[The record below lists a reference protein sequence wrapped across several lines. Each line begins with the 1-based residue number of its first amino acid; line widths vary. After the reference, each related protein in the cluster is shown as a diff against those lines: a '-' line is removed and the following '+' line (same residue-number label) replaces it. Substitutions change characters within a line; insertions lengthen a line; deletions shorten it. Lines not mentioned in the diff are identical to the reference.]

1 MKLFNI
7 VLLLLLFGF
16 CSIFQKSRNTKN
28 LIIKD
33 KQGAQ
38 QMTKITNVL
47 TIKEPDM
54 FLRKVDLIQEY
65 VFQRIKNALDSI
77 KLNQEKLSNISEQ
90 DEVKNL
96 LQSEFHKAMIS
107 MSKQDISCLYSVA
120 RDFNGIIELEYWKQ
134 QVLQD
139 ASKVLFKD

>member
-1 MKLFNI
+1 
-7 VLLLLLFGF
+7 
-16 CSIFQKSRNTKN
+16 
-28 LIIKD
+28 
-33 KQGAQ
+33 
-38 QMTKITNVL
+38 MTKITNVL

-90 DEVKNL
+90 DEVNNL
-96 LQSEFHKAMIS
+96 LQSEFHKNMIS

-120 RDFNGIIELEYWKQ
+120 RDFNEVVELEFWKQ

>member
-1 MKLFNI
+1 
-7 VLLLLLFGF
+7 
-16 CSIFQKSRNTKN
+16 
-28 LIIKD
+28 
-33 KQGAQ
+33 
-38 QMTKITNVL
+38 MTKITNVL

-65 VFQRIKNALDSI
+65 VFQRINNALDSI

-90 DEVKNL
+90 DEVKNP

-107 MSKQDISCLYSVA
+107 MSKQDISCLYSIA
-120 RDFNGIIELEYWKQ
+120 RDFNGIIELEFWKQ

-139 ASKVLFKD
+139 ASKVLFKE

>member
-1 MKLFNI
+1 
-7 VLLLLLFGF
+7 
-16 CSIFQKSRNTKN
+16 
-28 LIIKD
+28 
-33 KQGAQ
+33 
-38 QMTKITNVL
+38 MTKITNVL

-96 LQSEFHKAMIS
+96 LQSEFHKDMIS

-120 RDFNGIIELEYWKQ
+120 RDFSEIVELEYWKQ

>member
-1 MKLFNI
+1 
-7 VLLLLLFGF
+7 
-16 CSIFQKSRNTKN
+16 
-28 LIIKD
+28 
-33 KQGAQ
+33 
-38 QMTKITNVL
+38 MTKITNVL

-77 KLNQEKLSNISEQ
+77 KLNQEKLNNLSEQ
-90 DEVKNL
+90 DEANNL
-96 LQSEFHKAMIS
+96 LQSEFHKTMIS

-120 RDFNGIIELEYWKQ
+120 RDFNEVVELEFWKQ
-134 QVLQD
+134 QVLQE